1 MGSAHKPSLTLHE
14 VRFGFES
21 RTDFLGPVSLSVAGG
36 ECWAIVGP
44 NGAGKS
50 TLLRVMAGHL
60 APKSGSV
67 TLCGRPMRQLASR
80 ARAKL
85 VAFVPQHPM
94 TDLDDSVRE
103 VVLMGRFPHRQFGL
117 FESSEDYTQADRAMG
132 ITETSLLA
140 DRRLKTLSG
149 GEAQR
154 VHVAAALAQ
163 GTDVLLLDEPTASL
177 DLVHQQTIFR
187 ILHARAKSDGLAVVV
202 VTHDVNLAAQ
212 FCTHVLVLDDG
223 RCAAVGTPDDVL
235 TPEVLAPVYN
245 LDLLALTSPDTP
257 GRRWLVPSVR
267 QSDSGQSPC

>member
-1 MGSAHKPSLTLHE
+1 MSPDHKPSLTLSE

-50 TLLRVMAGHL
+50 TLLRIMAGQL

-67 TLCGRPMRQLASR
+67 TVCGRPMRQLASR

-117 FESSEDYTQADRAMG
+117 FESSEDQTQADRAMG
-132 ITETSLLA
+132 ITGTSLLA

-245 LDLLALTSPDTP
+245 LELLALTSPDTP
-257 GRRWLVPSVR
+257 GRRWLVPAAR
-267 QSDSGQSPC
+267 QSDSGQTPC

>member
-1 MGSAHKPSLTLHE
+1 MSPDHKPSLTLSE

-21 RTDFLGPVSLSVAGG
+21 RPEFLGPVSLSIPGG

-50 TLLRVMAGHL
+50 TLLRIMAGHL
-60 APKSGSV
+60 PPKSGSV

-80 ARAKL
+80 VRAKL

-187 ILHARAKSDGLAVVV
+187 ILHARANSDGLAVVV

-257 GRRWLVPSVR
+257 GRRWLVPSTR
-267 QSDSGQSPC
+267 RSDSGQTPC